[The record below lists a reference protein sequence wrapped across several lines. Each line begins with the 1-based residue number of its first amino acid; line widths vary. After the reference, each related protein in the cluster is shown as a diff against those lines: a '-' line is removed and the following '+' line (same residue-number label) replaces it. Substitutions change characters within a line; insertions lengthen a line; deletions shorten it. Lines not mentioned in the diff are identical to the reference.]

1 MKTLITIILSVVAL
15 VGVAGRNLLSVQFMK
30 TNLNLLQTRIF
41 CAVALGI
48 GSFLGLAAAA
58 EHSADAAPVTTA
70 IPWSQLGA
78 KAGADYQGDALA
90 VIPTAEGARLRCAFQ
105 RLEGEATREGL
116 WLTSTVIPPGGTVN
130 DRFRLVAAEV
140 GRVTL
145 CAPSATG
152 GVTDRSANLQP
163 STSGIELSATGT
175 VSIDGQ
181 SVRFTRPGLV
191 EEYTASM
198 DGVRQDFVVLERP
211 PDLGELVLRVA
222 VSGARVEPAAFGA
235 QVVLANSGR
244 KIAYNRLKVTD
255 ANGRELPARM
265 EVATAP
271 ESKIGNQ
278 KSEILRV
285 VVDDAEAVYPVRID
299 PTFSD
304 ANWSSMGGFAGAD
317 GLVSAAVVDGSGNLY
332 IGGNFNVAGDVIAN
346 RVAKWDGSSWSALGS
361 GISGGIGEGY
371 AQVSALAVSG
381 SDLYAGGS
389 FTTAGG
395 SAATNIAKWNG
406 SSWSA
411 LGSGIGGGN
420 YDHAGVSALAV
431 SGSNLYVGGA
441 FTTAGG
447 IAAKSIAKWDGS
459 SWSALGSGLGG
470 SFPYVEALAVSGD
483 DVYVGGSFAIAGGSF
498 AYSVAK
504 WNGSSWLALG
514 SGMNSELKALAV
526 SGSNL
531 YAAGEFS
538 TAGGSPASHIARWNG
553 SSWSALGSGMVH
565 VFCDCSLGV
574 SALAVSGSDLYVGGS
589 FTIAGGSMA
598 NSIARWNGSSWSAL
612 GSGIGGFPY
621 AKVSAL
627 AVSGSDVY
635 AGGEFTSAGGI
646 GANHIA
652 KWDGSSWSALGSG
665 LSGGD
670 YPHVSALAVSGSNLY
685 AGGGFTTAGD
695 SAANYIAKWNGS
707 SWSALGSGMDGSVI
721 ALSVSGSYLYAGGY
735 FTTAGGIAA
744 NGIAKWDGS
753 SWSALGSGMI
763 DGGVLALAVAGTDV
777 YAGGYFATAG
787 GHAANSIAKWDGSS
801 WTALGSG
808 VDGSVSA
815 LAVSGSNLY
824 AGGYFTTADWSPANY
839 IAKWNGS
846 NWSALGSGM
855 NGTVSALAVS
865 GSDLY
870 AGGWFTTAGGKVSA
884 YIARAYRPA
893 LPTLSVLRS
902 SENVTISWPTV
913 DTAGFALEQAGPLAA
928 PAGWVPN
935 SATVTNDGTNKS
947 VTLPATNTSQFF
959 RLRRP

>member
-90 VIPTAEGARLRCAFQ
+90 VIRTAEGARLRCAFQ

-191 EEYTASM
+191 EEYTTSM

-211 PDLGELVLRVA
+211 PGLGELVLRVA

-381 SDLYAGGS
+381 SDLYAGG
-389 FTTAGG
+389 
-395 SAATNIAKWNG
+395 
-406 SSWSA
+406 
-411 LGSGIGGGN
+411 
-420 YDHAGVSALAV
+420 
-431 SGSNLYVGGA
+431 
-441 FTTAGG
+441 
-447 IAAKSIAKWDGS
+447 
-459 SWSALGSGLGG
+459 
-470 SFPYVEALAVSGD
+470 
-483 DVYVGGSFAIAGGSF
+483 
-498 AYSVAK
+498 
-504 WNGSSWLALG
+504 
-514 SGMNSELKALAV
+514 
-526 SGSNL
+526 
-531 YAAGEFS
+531 
-538 TAGGSPASHIARWNG
+538 
-553 SSWSALGSGMVH
+553 
-565 VFCDCSLGV
+565 
-574 SALAVSGSDLYVGGS
+574 
-589 FTIAGGSMA
+589 
-598 NSIARWNGSSWSAL
+598 
-612 GSGIGGFPY
+612 
-621 AKVSAL
+621 
-627 AVSGSDVY
+627 
-635 AGGEFTSAGGI
+635 
-646 GANHIA
+646 
-652 KWDGSSWSALGSG
+652 
-665 LSGGD
+665 
-670 YPHVSALAVSGSNLY
+670 
-685 AGGGFTTAGD
+685 
-695 SAANYIAKWNGS
+695 
-707 SWSALGSGMDGSVI
+707 
-721 ALSVSGSYLYAGGY
+721 Y

-763 DGGVLALAVAGTDV
+763 DGGVLALAVAGNDV